1 MNTVTFGDSPAASLL
16 EIAIRCTAEM
26 NAIIDPLAA
35 CHIKEDR
42 YVDDLSTGGTLGEV
56 AYLMGKEGTEFQ
68 QDG

>member
-16 EIAIRCTAEM
+16 EIATRCTAEM
-26 NAIIDPLAA
+26 NAIIHWLLV
-35 CHIKEDR
+35 KEDR
-42 YVDDLSTGGTLGEV
+42 YVDDLSAGGTLGEV